1 MPEKYIV
8 PQFIDNED
16 KILGP
21 ITVRQF
27 LIMLAAVAIL
37 FVSYKLAPSMLVFG
51 IIAVITCGIAGTFGF
66 VKIQTQPFHLF
77 FLNVLASQMRPGL
90 RVWDKELNDNQL
102 RFFMEADKVSG
113 AEVEVR
119 VQKERPSS
127 SRLRE
132 LTLVVNTGGVYKPDD
147 DPTF

>member
-27 LIMLAAVAIL
+27 LILLAAVGSLFISYQLIPSLPAFIVVAL
-37 FVSYKLAPSMLVFG
+37 FV
-51 IIAVITCGIAGTFGF
+51 CGIAGTFGF

-77 FLNVLASQMRPGL
+77 FLNFLASRVRPGL
-90 RVWDKELNDNQL
+90 RVWDKELTDDQL
-102 RFFMEADKVSG
+102 RYFMHLDKAS
-113 AEVEVR
+113 AEIEVKQ
-119 VQKERPSS
+119 VKERPSS
-127 SRLRE
+127 SRLRD
-132 LTLVVNTGGVYKPDD
+132 LTLIVNTGGVYKPDD
-147 DPTF
+147 DTTF

>member
-1 MPEKYIV
+1 MPDKYVV

-27 LIMLAAVAIL
+27 LVLMAATAAL
-37 FVSYKLAPSMLVFG
+37 FISYKLAPSMLVFVLLALL
-51 IIAVITCGIAGTFGF
+51 ICGLAGTFGF
-66 VKIQTQPFHLF
+66 LKIHTQPFHLF
-77 FLNVLASQMRPGL
+77 FINFLASQIRPGL
-90 RVWDKELNDNQL
+90 RVWDKELTNDQL
-102 RFFMEADKVSG
+102 LEFMSLDKVTG

-119 VQKERPSS
+119 NMKERPTS
-127 SRLRE
+127 SRLRD

-147 DPTF
+147 DTTF

>member
-1 MPEKYIV
+1 MPDKYIV

-27 LIMLAAVAIL
+27 LIMLATVIIL
-37 FVSYKLAPSMLVFG
+37 FLGFKLIPSTIGFVVFVVVVVAVS
-51 IIAVITCGIAGTFGF
+51 GTFGF
-66 VKIQTQPFHLF
+66 AKVHGQPFHLF
-77 FLNVLASQMRPGL
+77 FINALSSLMRPSL
-90 RVWDKELNDNQL
+90 RVWDKNLTDDQL
-102 RFFMEADKVSG
+102 RAFIALDHVH

-119 VQKERPSS
+119 PTKERPSG
-127 SRLRE
+127 SRLRD

-147 DPTF
+147 DTTF

>member
-1 MPEKYIV
+1 MPERYVV

-27 LIMLAAVAIL
+27 LVLMAATAAL
-37 FVSYKLAPSMLVFG
+37 FISYKLAPSMLVFVLLALL
-51 IIAVITCGIAGTFGF
+51 ICGLAGTFGF
-66 VKIQTQPFHLF
+66 LKIHTQPFHLF
-77 FLNVLASQMRPGL
+77 FINFLASQIRPGL
-90 RVWDKELNDNQL
+90 RVWDKELTNDQL
-102 RFFMEADKVSG
+102 LEFMSLDKVTG

-119 VQKERPSS
+119 NVKERPTS
-127 SRLRE
+127 SRLRD

-147 DPTF
+147 DPSF

>member
-1 MPEKYIV
+1 MPDKYVV

-27 LIMLAAVAIL
+27 LVLMAATAAL
-37 FVSYKLAPSMLVFG
+37 FISYKLAPSMLVFVLLALL
-51 IIAVITCGIAGTFGF
+51 ICGLAGTFGF
-66 VKIQTQPFHLF
+66 LKIHTQPFHLF
-77 FLNVLASQMRPGL
+77 FINFLASQIRPGL
-90 RVWDKELNDNQL
+90 RVWDKELTNDQL
-102 RFFMEADKVSG
+102 LEFMSLDKVTG

-119 VQKERPSS
+119 NEKERPTS
-127 SRLRE
+127 SRLRD

-147 DPTF
+147 DPSF

>member
-1 MPEKYIV
+1 MPDKYIV

-27 LIMLAAVAIL
+27 LILLVAVVIL

-51 IIAVITCGIAGTFGF
+51 IIALLTCGIAGTFGF
-66 VKIQTQPFHLF
+66 VKIHTQPFHLF
-77 FLNVLASQMRPGL
+77 FLNFLASQLRPGL
-90 RVWDKELNDNQL
+90 RVWDKELTDDQL
-102 RFFMEADKVSG
+102 RAFIALDTAASAV
-113 AEVEVR
+113 VEVKA
-119 VQKERPSS
+119 QKERPSS
-127 SRLRE
+127 SRLRD

-147 DPTF
+147 DPSF

>member
-1 MPEKYIV
+1 MPDKYVV

-27 LIMLAAVAIL
+27 LVLMAATAAL
-37 FVSYKLAPSMLVFG
+37 FISYKLAPSMLVFVLLALL
-51 IIAVITCGIAGTFGF
+51 ICGLAGTFGF
-66 VKIQTQPFHLF
+66 LKIHTQPFHLF
-77 FLNVLASQMRPGL
+77 FINFLASQIRPGL
-90 RVWDKELNDNQL
+90 RVWDKELTNDQL
-102 RFFMEADKVSG
+102 LEFMSLDKVTG

-119 VQKERPSS
+119 NVKERPTS
-127 SRLRE
+127 SRLRD

-147 DPTF
+147 DPSF

>member
-1 MPEKYIV
+1 MPEKYVV

-21 ITVRQF
+21 VTVRQF
-27 LIMLAAVAIL
+27 LIVIVAVGVL

-51 IIAVITCGIAGTFGF
+51 IIAFIVCVIAGTFGF

-77 FLNVLASQMRPGL
+77 FLNFLASRIRPSL
-90 RVWDKELNDNQL
+90 RVWDKQLTDAQL
-102 RFFMEADKVSG
+102 REFMQLDVTLKEKVEAK
-113 AEVEVR
+113 ATK
-119 VQKERPSS
+119 QRPTS
-127 SRLRE
+127 SRLRD

-147 DPTF
+147 DPSF

>member
-1 MPEKYIV
+1 MPDKYVV

-27 LIMLAAVAIL
+27 LVLMAATVAL
-37 FVSYKLAPSMLVFG
+37 FISYSLISSVIVFG
-51 IIAVITCGIAGTFGF
+51 LVALVICGLAGTFGF
-66 VKIQTQPFHLF
+66 LKIHTQPFHLF
-77 FLNVLASQMRPGL
+77 FLNFLISQIRPGL
-90 RVWDKELNDNQL
+90 RVWDKELTNDQL
-102 RFFMEADKVSG
+102 FAFMNLDKVGS

-119 VQKERPSS
+119 PVKERPTS

-147 DPTF
+147 DTSF

>member
-1 MPEKYIV
+1 MPDKYVV

-27 LIMLAAVAIL
+27 LVLMAATAAL
-37 FVSYKLAPSMLVFG
+37 FISYKLAPSMLVFVLLALL
-51 IIAVITCGIAGTFGF
+51 ICGLAGTFGF
-66 VKIQTQPFHLF
+66 LKIHTQPFHLF
-77 FLNVLASQMRPGL
+77 FINFLASQIRPGL
-90 RVWDKELNDNQL
+90 RVWDKELTNDQL
-102 RFFMEADKVSG
+102 LEFMSLDKVTG

-119 VQKERPSS
+119 NMKERPTS
-127 SRLRE
+127 SRLRD

-147 DPTF
+147 DPSF